1 MKFLF
6 DFFPLIAFYATYQ
19 IYKSYYDDG
28 NAIFVA
34 TAAIIIATIFQVAF
48 NWFKH
53 NKIEKMHI
61 ITVVLVTFFGGLTLI
76 LHDPVFIKWK
86 VSIINWLFGLA
97 FIGSQFIG
105 DKTIAERM
113 LSNAIDVPKSVWG
126 RLNVSWALFFIALG
140 FINVYVFKNYD
151 EETWVNFKV
160 YGMLGLTF
168 IFVVIQGV
176 YLSRYMQDDD
186 EPDKEQ

>member
-186 EPDKEQ
+186 EPDMEQ